1 MHGHKDTPAF
11 PQKMPALTPTIARRN
26 HCETVGLF
34 VAYQHLGL
42 HAIVDQRFHQPV
54 GSHSSPSR
62 LLTCIDNQYSHAA
75 KIRLSEHKS
84 KRKLAFFVLSSESIL
99 FKSSEKNDLAKRI
112 ETFLLKFVSQKEL
125 TGVL

>member
-1 MHGHKDTPAF
+1 M
-11 PQKMPALTPTIARRN
+11 Q
-26 HCETVGLF
+26 GLKESIKF
-34 VAYQHLGL
+34 LGL
-42 HAIVDQRFHQPV
+42 RSDIPDLMQGMDLFLFPS
-54 GSHSSPSR
+54 GS
-62 LLTCIDNQYSHAA
+62 IFGVA
-75 KIRLSEHKS
+75 KVRLSEHKS